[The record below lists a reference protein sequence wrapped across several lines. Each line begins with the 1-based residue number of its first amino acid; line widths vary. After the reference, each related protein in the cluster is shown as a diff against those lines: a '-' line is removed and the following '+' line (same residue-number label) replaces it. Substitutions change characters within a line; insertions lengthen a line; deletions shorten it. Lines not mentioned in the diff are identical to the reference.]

1 MDDLNARL
9 FETTRRLH
17 KGKVEAKKSKNVTQM
32 RQYVGSS
39 NHMFEDSQKTTK
51 DYFKPTHDIKV
62 KDKKQKSARITRT
75 YHPTSRKVN
84 ILDDDLHRFYSSYG
98 DYCQMCGSYHGS
110 HLRGCS
116 CIPLR

>member
-17 KGKVEAKKSKNVTQM
+17 KGKAEVEKSKNITQM

-39 NHMFEDSQKTTK
+39 NNNMFEDSQKTTK
-51 DYFKPTHDIKV
+51 DYFRPTHDIKI
-62 KDKKQKSARITRT
+62 KDKRQKIAPRVART
-75 YHPTSRKVN
+75 YHPASRS
-84 ILDDDLHRFYSSYG
+84 ILDNDLHRFYSSYG
-98 DYCQMCGSYHGS
+98 DYCQMCGSYYGS

-116 CIPLR
+116 RIPFR